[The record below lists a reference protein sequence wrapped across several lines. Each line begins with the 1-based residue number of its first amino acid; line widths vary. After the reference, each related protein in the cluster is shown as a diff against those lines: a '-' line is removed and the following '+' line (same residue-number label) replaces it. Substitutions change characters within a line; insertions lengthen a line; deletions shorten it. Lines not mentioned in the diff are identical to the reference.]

1 LDFLS
6 WYYSCALESELMLVE
21 YIESH
26 CCLVLLGL
34 LVYLQ
39 TFLYLDRFSVLVHQV
54 IGQSVQ
60 AIETLE

>member
-1 LDFLS
+1 
-6 WYYSCALESELMLVE
+6 MLVE